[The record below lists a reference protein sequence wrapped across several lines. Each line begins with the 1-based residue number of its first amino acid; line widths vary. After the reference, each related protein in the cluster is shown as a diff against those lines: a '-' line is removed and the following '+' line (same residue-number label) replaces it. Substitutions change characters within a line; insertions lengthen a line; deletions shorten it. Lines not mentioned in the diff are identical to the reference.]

1 MTTILVKSDNL
12 APVKIK
18 LSEPSESGLYQ
29 VEINRRRQNRT
40 GQKQTL
46 YSRENIIGMICDALG
61 WDAEALDV
69 EPVPPVQIRKGA
81 RVTATAYDEDLFP
94 RRLKTSTVSKPFL
107 DYRGVWRVFC
117 LGEKKAVKLDLVT
130 VE

>member
-1 MTTILVKSDNL
+1 MTTILVKSNNF

-29 VEINRRRQNRT
+29 IEINRRRQNRT

-46 YSRENIIGMICDALG
+46 YSREQVVGMICDALG

-81 RVTATAYDEDLFP
+81 RVTAVVYDDDLMP
-94 RRLKTSTVSKPFL
+94 RRVKTWAVSAPFL
-107 DYRGVWRVFC
+107 DFRGTWRVFVC
-117 LGEKKAVKLDLVT
+117 GVEKAVELEKVV

>member
-1 MTTILVKSDNL
+1 MTSILVKSNNS

-18 LSEPSESGLYQ
+18 LSDPTDSGLFT
-29 VEINRRRQNRT
+29 VEINRRRQNRP

-46 YSRENIIGMICDALG
+46 YSRENVVGMICDALG
-61 WDAEALDV
+61 WDADALDV

-81 RVTATAYDEDLFP
+81 RVTAVVYDDDLMP
-94 RRLKTSTVSKPFL
+94 RRVKTWAVSAPFL
-107 DYRGVWRVFC
+107 DFRGTWRVFVC
-117 LGEKKAVKLDLVT
+117 GVEKAVELERVV